1 MAAFQRGL
9 GNADGYAVKKFT
21 RQKRMRHNMAAARLQ
36 IQISSHTVT
45 YKQETAANTATFT
58 FDFI

>member
-36 IQISSHTVT
+36 IQISSHTQT
-45 YKQETAANTATFT
+45 GNSCKYSNFH
-58 FDFI
+58 I